1 MRLGLISDIHGNL
14 RALRAVLKELEG
26 MELDGIYCLGDM
38 VGYLH
43 QSSQVVDEVMN
54 SKIQTIM
61 GNHEATVLG
70 ILNCSAKRW
79 KEYNMDAV
87 RESLSERQRTWLKGL
102 APSSIL
108 DIDGHKCALFHGSPW
123 SPLEEYIYP
132 DSTKFDEFSALGFR
146 VVFLGHTHR
155 KMLKQVGGVTIL
167 NPGSCGLPRDG
178 SPGASAAVYDSSS
191 GKATFINA
199 EYDVNATI
207 EEAKRSK
214 ASNLAIERLAQGV
227 KDE

>member
-14 RALRAVLKELEG
+14 RALKAVLGEFED

-70 ILNCSAKRW
+70 ILACSAERW

-87 RESLSERQRTWLKGL
+87 REALSEGQKIWLKGL
-102 APSSIL
+102 TPSSIM
-108 DIDGHKCALFHGSPW
+108 DIDGRKCALFHGSPW
-123 SPLEEYIYP
+123 NPLEEYIYP
-132 DSTKFDEFSALGFR
+132 DSTRFEEFPALGFGA
-146 VVFLGHTHR
+146 VFLGHTHR
-155 KMLKQVGGVTIL
+155 KVLKQVGGVTIL

-199 EYDVNATI
+199 EYDVAATI

-214 ASNLAIERLAQGV
+214 ASNLAIEKLAQGA
-227 KDE
+227 KR